1 MLDTGA
7 TIPFTAHTAILD
19 FAFGMDGIVGTDGTD
34 GTDGINGTIMAQT
47 AMEPMACTTQEM
59 ITEQQLLELNLEE
72 EKKIMKVQEHVLKK
86 SVIEMRR
93 ATTKITLPARSI
105 ELIMEEE
112 SILLEER
119 T

>member
-7 TIPFTAHTAILD
+7 TIPFTAHTAMLD
-19 FAFGMDGIVGTDGTD
+19 FALGMDGIV

-47 AMEPMACTTQEM
+47 AMEPMVCTTQEM

-72 EKKIMKVQEHVLKK
+72 EKKITKVQEHVLKK